1 MRVAFV
7 GLGVM
12 GFPMAGHLRAKGHEV
27 TVWNRTRE
35 KALAWREHHGGDV
48 ADSPH
53 AAAEASEIVFHE
65 QPADVILF
73 QQRLDDSSRQFAVV
87 VRQIDQI

>member
-35 KALAWREHHGGDV
+35 KALAWQERHGGTV
-48 ADSPH
+48 AESPH
-53 AAAEASEIVFHE
+53 AAAQASEIVF
-65 QPADVILF
+65 AG
-73 QQRLDDSSRQFAVV
+73 RNSSG
-87 VRQIDQI
+87 VRPQ